1 MLFSRKLL
9 EYTLHF
15 LYGYNSLDTVTP
27 IKEYMR
33 EATTL
38 KS

>member
-15 LYGYNSLDTVTP
+15 LYGYNSLDTTP